1 MRSSNSFLISA
12 VMLMAACASGQE
24 KAATTTTP
32 TPTAAAAVAATAK
45 VVVIDPV
52 GAYEFS
58 TVVDGQSVTG
68 TLTIAGAPG
77 SYTGKIVTN
86 MFPEIPVIGARVE
99 EKTVIATATM
109 PDGELTIRM
118 LMDGNQFT
126 GRWELGGETGEFN
139 GKKLPK

>member
-1 MRSSNSFLISA
+1 MRSSNSILMA
-12 VMLMAACASGQE
+12 VMLMAACASSQE
-24 KAATTTTP
+24 EVVTTTTP
-32 TPTAAAAVAATAK
+32 TPTAAAAVAVTPK
-45 VVVIDPV
+45 PVVIDPV

-58 TVVDGQSVTG
+58 TIVDGQTVTG

-77 SYTGKIVTN
+77 AYNGKITTN
-86 MFPEIPVIGARVE
+86 MFPEIPVVGARVE

-118 LMDGNQFT
+118 VMDGNQFT
-126 GRWELGGETGEFN
+126 GRWELGGETGEIN